1 MKGTRAEIYLD
12 ALKHNFLH
20 MRDWIPQ
27 DVKIAGI
34 VKANAYGHDLVTIA
48 KALVDLGVDY
58 LGVAMMAEA
67 RAIRR
72 HEPNIPILIM
82 GRVFETDYDEAIKLN
97 ITLTISSAEEARRL
111 NLSASLDEKKV
122 KVHLKF
128 DSGFNRL
135 GFKTTEDVIDAL
147 EEIQGYDY
155 IEVEGLFTHLAL
167 KDVDSDEEQ
176 FRKFDSLLA
185 TIADKG
191 WHIPIKHACDS
202 IGAVA
207 YPNNSY
213 SMVRLG
219 AILYG
224 YCSRKTPFK
233 LKPVMHFKTNI
244 TRIVSIKAGEGV
256 GYDYT
261 FVADRPSF
269 IGTIPVGYADGLP
282 RNLSNKG
289 FVTVHGKPAKIVGL
303 MCMDQCMIDLTD
315 HLASDQDAVQ
325 VGDEVILFDD
335 MSPNLTEVAEC
346 AMTNRNELLT
356 RIALRVPRIILQLE
370 DKPKIIQYLDFL

>member
-135 GFKTTEDVIDAL
+135 GFKTVEDIIDAL
-147 EEIQGYDY
+147 EEIKGYDF
-155 IEVEGLFTHLAL
+155 IDVEGIFTHLAL
-167 KDVDSDEEQ
+167 KDADSDDEQ

-185 TIADKG
+185 TISEKG

-261 FVADRPSF
+261 FVADRPSV

-282 RNLSNKG
+282 RYLSNKG
-289 FVTVHGKPAKIVGL
+289 FVSVHGKPAKIVGL
-303 MCMDQCMIDLTD
+303 MCMDQCMIDLTGLLSTD
-315 HLASDQDAVQ
+315 RDAVRE
-325 VGDEVILFDD
+325 GDEVVLFDD
-335 MSPNLTEVAEC
+335 VSPSLSEVAEW
-346 AMTNRNELLT
+346 ALTNRNEILS
-356 RIALRVPRIILQLE
+356 RISLRVPRVILQGE
-370 DKPKIIQYLDFL
+370 EKPKRVQYLDFL